1 MLPSQTIEL
10 RLVEL
15 RSAIGAFPDDGD
27 PADLE
32 KLTTEYRAA
41 DVRKAAAIITEAAEL
56 DAARAAGDLSVEQ
69 RELDGIGRNLQF
81 GNYVSAAV
89 EMRAADG
96 AEAEYNAGIGMS
108 ARQFPLA
115 MLAPTRVQMRATT
128 NVDGQANQNAWLDR
142 LFADSAAARLG
153 ISMESV
159 PPGQAVY
166 MTTTAG
172 ATGAQRSRSEAAAA
186 AAWTVGVK
194 TLEPKRNAVHAIYS
208 IEDAARLP
216 GLSDALRRD
225 LGMALTDAIDVAVF
239 VGDSGATTGTDNIT
253 GLSGYVTNT
262 GLTEVTLTQANKVM
276 ADNTLEAFSGM
287 VDGKHAMGL
296 DDLNIVASVGSYRLW
311 LSTIHASTVD
321 NQTIAQFLMASGL
334 SWGSREGIDTAT
346 ADGDFGAFVSRARGL
361 SGAGVAAVWNAGQM
375 IVDEITGADKGEVKL
390 TLNYLWQF
398 DLPRASNFARLK
410 YGA

>member
-1 MLPSQTIEL
+1 MLESQRIEL

-15 RSAIGAFPDDGD
+15 RSAIGAFPADGESV
-27 PADLE
+27 DLE

-41 DVRKAAAIITEAAEL
+41 DVRKAAAMITESADA
-56 DAARAAGDLSVEQ
+56 DAARAAGDLDAAG
-69 RELDGIGRNLQF
+69 RELDAIGSNLQF

-89 EMRAADG
+89 EMRAVDS
-96 AEAEYNAGIGMS
+96 AEAEYNAGVGMS

-128 NVDGQANQNAWLDR
+128 DTDGQANAHTWLDR

-172 ATGAQRSRSEAAAA
+172 ATGSQRSRSEATAAA
-186 AAWTVGVK
+186 NWTVGVK
-194 TLEPKRNAVHAIYS
+194 TMEPKRNAVHAVYS

-216 GLSDALRRD
+216 GLSDGLRRD

-239 VGDSGATTGTDNIT
+239 VGDNGASTAADDIA
-253 GLSGYVTNT
+253 GLSGYAA
-262 GLTEVTLTQANKVM
+262 LTEVELTQAEKVM
-276 ADNTLEAFSGM
+276 ADDTLKAFSDM
-287 VDGKHAMGL
+287 VDGKHAMDL
-296 DDLNIVASVGSYRLW
+296 SDLNIVASVGSYRLW
-311 LSTIHASTVD
+311 LSTIHAAAVD
-321 NQTIAQFLMASGL
+321 NQTIAQFMMASGL
-334 SWGSREGIDTAT
+334 SWGSREGINVDTA
-346 ADGDFGAFVSRARGL
+346 ADDYGAFVSRARGL
-361 SGAGVAAVWNAGQM
+361 AGAGVAAVWNAGQM
-375 IVDEITGADKGEVKL
+375 IVDEITGADEGSVKL

-410 YGA
+410 YVA

>member
-10 RLVEL
+10 RLVEI
-15 RSAIGAFPDDGD
+15 RSAISQFPDDGD

-41 DVRKAAAIITEAAEL
+41 DVRRAAAIITESADL
-56 DAARAAGDLSVEQ
+56 DAARAAGDLNVEQ
-69 RELDGIGRNLQF
+69 RELDAIGSNLQF
-81 GNYVSAAV
+81 GNYVAAAV

-96 AEAEYNAGIGMS
+96 PEAEYNAGVGMS

-115 MLAPTRVQMRATT
+115 MLAPARVQMRATT
-128 NVDGQANQNAWLDR
+128 NVDGQANQHSWLDR

-159 PPGQAVY
+159 APGQAVY

-172 ATGAQRSRSEAAAA
+172 ATGAQRSRSQAAAA
-186 AAWTVGVK
+186 AAWQVGVK
-194 TLEPKRNAVHAIYS
+194 TMEPKRNAVHAVYN

-216 GLSDALRRD
+216 GLGDALRRD
-225 LGMALTDAIDVAVF
+225 MGMALTDAIDVAVF
-239 VGDSGATTGTDNIT
+239 VGDNGASTAADDIT
-253 GLSGYVTNT
+253 GLSGYA
-262 GLTEVTLTQANKVM
+262 GLTEVTLTQANKIM
-276 ADNTLEAFSGM
+276 ADDTLKSFSDV

-311 LSTIHASTVD
+311 LSTIHAATVD
-321 NQTIAQFLMASGL
+321 NQTIAQFMMASGL
-334 SWGSREGIDTAT
+334 SWGSREGIDENTAN
-346 ADGDFGAFVSRARGL
+346 GDFGAFVSRARGL
-361 SGAGVAAVWNAGQM
+361 AGAGVAAVWNAGQM
-375 IVDEITGADKGEVKL
+375 IVDEITGADTGEVKL

-410 YGA
+410 YVS

>member
-41 DVRKAAAIITEAAEL
+41 DVRRAAAIITEAAEL
-56 DAARAAGDLSVEQ
+56 DAARAAGDLNVEQ
-69 RELDGIGRNLQF
+69 RELDAIGSNLQF

-115 MLAPTRVQMRATT
+115 MLALARVQMRATT
-128 NVDGQANQNAWLDR
+128 NVDGQATQHSWLDR

-172 ATGAQRSRSEAAAA
+172 ATGAQRSRSQAAAA
-186 AAWTVGVK
+186 AVWTVGVK

-239 VGDSGATTGTDNIT
+239 VGDAGATTGTDDIT
-253 GLSGYVTNT
+253 GLSGYNN
-262 GLTEVTLTQANKVM
+262 LTEVTLTQAKKIM
-276 ADNTLEAFSGM
+276 ADDTLKAFSDM
-287 VDGKHAMGL
+287 VDGKAAMDL
-296 DDLNIVASVGSYRLW
+296 SDLNIVASVGSYRLW

-334 SWGSREGIDTAT
+334 SWGSRAGIDTAT
-346 ADGDFGAFVSRARGL
+346 GNGDFGAFVSRARGL
-361 SGAGVAAVWNAGQM
+361 AGAGVAAVWNAGQM
-375 IVDEITGADKGEVKL
+375 IVDEITGADSGEVKL

-410 YGA
+410 YVA

>member
-1 MLPSQTIEL
+1 MIESQKIEL

-15 RSAIGAFPDDGD
+15 RSAIGAFPDDGE

-41 DVRKAAAIITEAAEL
+41 DVRKAAAIITEAADL
-56 DAARAAGDLSVEQ
+56 DAARVAGDLSVEQ

-96 AEAEYNAGIGMS
+96 AEAEYNSGVGMS

-115 MLAPTRVQMRATT
+115 MLAPARVQMRANTD
-128 NVDGQANQNAWLDR
+128 VDGQANQHSWLDR

-159 PPGQAVY
+159 APGQAVF

-186 AAWTVGVK
+186 AAWTVGVVSM
-194 TLEPKRNAVHAIYS
+194 EPHRNAVHAVYS

-225 LGMALTDAIDVAVF
+225 LGMALTDAIDIAIF
-239 VGDSGATTGTDNIT
+239 VGDAGANTNAADIA
-253 GLSGYVTNT
+253 GLSTIANV
-262 GLTEVTLTQANKVM
+262 TEVTLTQAAKIM
-276 ADNTLEAFSGM
+276 ADDTLKAFSDM
-287 VDGKHAMGL
+287 VDGRHAMNMA
-296 DDLNIVASVGSYRLW
+296 DLNIVASVGSYRLW
-311 LSTIHASTVD
+311 MSTIHAATVD
-321 NQTIAQFLMASGL
+321 NQTIAQFLSMSGL
-334 SWGSREGIDTAT
+334 SYGSRAGIDTDT
-346 ADGDFGAFVSRARGL
+346 DADAYGAFVGRARGID
-361 SGAGVAAVWNAGQM
+361 GAGVAAVWSAGQM
-375 IVDEITGADKGEVKL
+375 IVDEITGADQGEVKL
-390 TLNYLWQF
+390 TLNYLWDF

-410 YGA
+410 YAA